1 MRFDFETSD
10 AASAVEYD
18 ARESAFGSLFDR
30 YGAALGDRVRER
42 HHRAHVGERDAGL
55 GTEAQRDREVDLP
68 LDPQLAVEGERVE
81 GDRHRALD
89 HVLDRHQ
96 AGVEIAVLDTRDDVG
111 NGPLG
116 RPFARREVVLG
127 EERLLGER
135 PRRTEVRD
143 RSHRQIVFGAPE
155 RPRRHC
161 PDRCNVRGIGVWS
174 VRVVLTTR
182 SLQTRRTTD
191 ERDAPKTHKEA
202 AMRAALFTETG
213 GPLTIEDLEPTA
225 PGPRDVVVELGAS
238 GVCHSDLSLKNGY
251 VGIMPGTI
259 LGHEGAGKV
268 LEVGGEVT
276 KVKAGD
282 RIIASFIP
290 ACGTCW
296 FCLHDSSH
304 LCDNELAVMM
314 SMRGSRPDGSQYMA
328 MTGLGTFAEQMTCNE
343 SSIVKVDTDLPD
355 EQLALIGC
363 GVTTGVGAALNTAN
377 VQPGT
382 TVAVIGCGGVG
393 QAVIQGAR
401 IAGAS
406 RIIAVDPVELKR
418 KTAEQLGA
426 TDHVDPN
433 EGDPVAQVQQL
444 TGGRGVDYAFEV
456 IGLPETT
463 LQAYNM
469 IRKGGT
475 AVMVGMTRADAQVT
489 IPTFD
494 LFFNEKT
501 LKGSKYGSG
510 QVRRDFQR
518 FIDLIETGRLDTGAM
533 VSKTIKLD
541 EVNDAFTAMEKGEVI
556 RSVIT
561 SF

>member
-1 MRFDFETSD
+1 ME
-10 AASAVEYD
+10 
-18 ARESAFGSLFDR
+18 
-30 YGAALGDRVRER
+30 
-42 HHRAHVGERDAGL
+42 
-55 GTEAQRDREVDLP
+55 
-68 LDPQLAVEGERVE
+68 
-81 GDRHRALD
+81 
-89 HVLDRHQ
+89 
-96 AGVEIAVLDTRDDVG
+96 
-111 NGPLG
+111 
-116 RPFARREVVLG
+116 
-127 EERLLGER
+127 
-135 PRRTEVRD
+135 
-143 RSHRQIVFGAPE
+143 
-155 RPRRHC
+155 
-161 PDRCNVRGIGVWS
+161 
-174 VRVVLTTR
+174 
-182 SLQTRRTTD
+182 
-191 ERDAPKTHKEA
+191 EA
-202 AMRAALFTETG
+202 AMRAAVFTETG
-213 GPLTIEDLEPTA
+213 GPLTIEDLEPAA

-251 VGIMPGTI
+251 VGIMPGTV
-259 LGHEGAGKV
+259 LGHEGAGTV
-268 LEVGGEVT
+268 REVGPEVA
-276 KVKAGD
+276 KVKPGD

-296 FCLHDSSH
+296 FCLHDASH
-304 LCDNELAVMM
+304 LCDNELNVMM
-314 SMRGSRPDGSQYMA
+314 AMRGSRPDGSQYMA
-328 MTGLGTFAEQMTCNE
+328 MTGLGTFAEAMTCNE
-343 SSIVKVDTDLPD
+343 GSIVKVETDLPD

-363 GVTTGVGAALNTAN
+363 GVTTGVGAALNTAQ

-393 QAVIQGAR
+393 QAVIQGSR

-406 RIIAVDPVELKR
+406 RVIAVDPVELKR

-426 TDHVDPN
+426 TDFVDPN
-433 EGDPVAQVQQL
+433 AGDPVAQVQQL
-444 TGGRGVDYAFEV
+444 TNGRGVDYAFEV

-475 AVMVGMTRADAQVT
+475 AVMVGMTRAEAQVT

-518 FIDLIETGRLDTGAM
+518 FIDLIETGRLDTGSM
-533 VSKTIKLD
+533 VSQTIKLD
-541 EVNDAFTAMEKGEVI
+541 DVNNAFTAMENGEVI

>member
-1 MRFDFETSD
+1 
-10 AASAVEYD
+10 
-18 ARESAFGSLFDR
+18 
-30 YGAALGDRVRER
+30 
-42 HHRAHVGERDAGL
+42 
-55 GTEAQRDREVDLP
+55 
-68 LDPQLAVEGERVE
+68 
-81 GDRHRALD
+81 
-89 HVLDRHQ
+89 
-96 AGVEIAVLDTRDDVG
+96 
-111 NGPLG
+111 
-116 RPFARREVVLG
+116 
-127 EERLLGER
+127 
-135 PRRTEVRD
+135 
-143 RSHRQIVFGAPE
+143 
-155 RPRRHC
+155 
-161 PDRCNVRGIGVWS
+161 
-174 VRVVLTTR
+174 
-182 SLQTRRTTD
+182 
-191 ERDAPKTHKEA
+191 
-202 AMRAALFTETG
+202 MRAAVFVETG
-213 GPLTIEDLEPTA
+213 GPLSIESLEPTP

-251 VGIMPGTI
+251 VGIMPGTV

-268 LEVGGEVT
+268 VEVGKEVSG
-276 KVKAGD
+276 VKKGD

-290 ACGTCW
+290 ACGDCW
-296 FCLHDSSH
+296 FCLHDQSH
-304 LCDNELAVMM
+304 LCDNELSVMM
-314 SMRGSRPDGSQYMA
+314 AMRGNRPDGSQYMA
-328 MTGLGTFAEQMTCNE
+328 MTGLGTFAEAMTCNE
-343 SSIVKVDTDLPD
+343 TSIVKISSDLPD

-363 GVTTGVGAALNTAN
+363 GVTTGVGAALNTAG
-377 VQPGT
+377 VQPGA

-393 QAVIQGAR
+393 QAVIQGSR

-406 RIIAVDPVELKR
+406 RIIAVDPVEMKR
-418 KTAEQLGA
+418 KTAESLGA
-426 TDHVDPN
+426 TDFVDPSQ
-433 EGDPVAQVQQL
+433 GDPVAQVQQL

-475 AVMVGMTRADAQVT
+475 AVMVGMTKAEAQVT
-489 IPTFD
+489 LPTFD

-518 FIDLIETGRLDTGAM
+518 FIDLIETGRLDTGSM

>member
-1 MRFDFETSD
+1 
-10 AASAVEYD
+10 
-18 ARESAFGSLFDR
+18 
-30 YGAALGDRVRER
+30 
-42 HHRAHVGERDAGL
+42 
-55 GTEAQRDREVDLP
+55 
-68 LDPQLAVEGERVE
+68 
-81 GDRHRALD
+81 
-89 HVLDRHQ
+89 
-96 AGVEIAVLDTRDDVG
+96 
-111 NGPLG
+111 
-116 RPFARREVVLG
+116 
-127 EERLLGER
+127 
-135 PRRTEVRD
+135 
-143 RSHRQIVFGAPE
+143 
-155 RPRRHC
+155 
-161 PDRCNVRGIGVWS
+161 
-174 VRVVLTTR
+174 
-182 SLQTRRTTD
+182 
-191 ERDAPKTHKEA
+191 
-202 AMRAALFTETG
+202 MRAAVFVETG
-213 GPLTIEDLEPTA
+213 GPLSIENVEPA
-225 PGPRDVVVELGAS
+225 PPGPRDVVVEVGAS

-251 VGIMPGTI
+251 VAIMPGTI

-268 LEVGGEVT
+268 VEVGNEVT
-276 KVKAGD
+276 AVKPGD

-290 ACGTCW
+290 ACGTCY
-296 FCLHDSSH
+296 FCLRDATH

-314 SMRGSRPDGSQYMA
+314 AMRGARSDGSQYMA
-328 MTGLGTFAEQMTCNE
+328 MTGLGTFAEAMTCNE
-343 SSIVKVDTDLPD
+343 GSIVKVETDLPD

-363 GVTTGVGAALNTAN
+363 GVTTGVGAALNTAQ
-377 VQPGT
+377 VHPGA

-393 QAVIQGAR
+393 QAVIQGSR

-406 RIIAVDPVELKR
+406 RIFAVDPVELKR

-426 TDHVDPN
+426 TDMIDPSA
-433 EGDPVAQVQQL
+433 GDPVGQIQAA

-475 AVMVGMTRADAQVT
+475 AIMVGMTRAEATVT

-533 VSKTIKLD
+533 VSRTIGLD
-541 EVNDAFTAMEKGEVI
+541 DVNESFRAMEAGEVI